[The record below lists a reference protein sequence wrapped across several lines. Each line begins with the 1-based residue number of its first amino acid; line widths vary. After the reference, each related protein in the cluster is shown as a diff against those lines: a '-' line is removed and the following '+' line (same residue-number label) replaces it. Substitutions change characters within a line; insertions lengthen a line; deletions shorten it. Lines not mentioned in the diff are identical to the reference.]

1 MDDFLGNTQYGVLK
15 YHIVYFR
22 NNINV
27 MLRNSLFTVYGNS
40 TFLRTNDFDIM
51 NINNIKLYFYLFLL
65 LLLLLLLLEHTKHQ
79 LTTVLLLKF
88 KTFSIQ
94 FKKVQIAA

>member
-27 MLRNSLFTVYGNS
+27 MLRNSLFTVYGNY

-51 NINNIKLYFYLFLL
+51 NGVIKLYFYLFFYYYYYYYYYCLN
-65 LLLLLLLLEHTKHQ
+65 
-79 LTTVLLLKF
+79 
-88 KTFSIQ
+88 IQ
-94 FKKVQIAA
+94 NTN

>member
-1 MDDFLGNTQYGVLK
+1 MDDFSGNTQYGVLK

-40 TFLRTNDFDIM
+40 SFLRTNDFDIM
-51 NINNIKLYFYLFLL
+51 NGVIKLYFILFLLL

-94 FKKVQIAA
+94 FKKSK